1 MRVNVQSGQIIV
13 LRLFDVAY
21 EIDLKQ
27 AELVWTQRTQGAS
40 TRSRLVG
47 TPTKAVSF
55 GVPPLKL
62 DLGPL
67 TLDIAGQAVPAL
79 ASVRLYDFGIAALSL
94 RLPVQNMG
102 WTDFSRLANE
112 ACLAIGLTSTS
123 PIWDGLR
130 KRLLDVI
137 AETLERPTAE
147 PLQEDYLIAVVEEFD
162 QSISADALLE
172 RVDLVP
178 LLSGRDRALSDGARS
193 DLLEH
198 HFSYFTDDLAVVTW
212 DRAFL
217 YEPQRETDVAD
228 VLEIANAQ
236 LLEMRV
242 YDEMLDAELPRMR
255 AMIDAARGR
264 ASFLASRRYAKLAKR
279 LHGVVAEVS
288 ELTERVDNALQV
300 TEDVYLARVYEAAME
315 LFRVPNVTAAVDRKL
330 SIVRDTYMALHS
342 EAAGSRAEVMELAV
356 LLLIFFELVLSIARH

>member
-1 MRVNVQSGQIIV
+1 MNVQSGQIIV

-27 AELVWTQRTQGAS
+27 AESVWAQRTHGAS
-40 TRSRLVG
+40 TRGRLVG
-47 TPTKAVSF
+47 TPAKAVSF

-62 DLGPL
+62 DLGPV
-67 TLDIAGQAVPAL
+67 TLDIAGHAVQAL
-79 ASVRLYDFGIAALSL
+79 ASVRLYDFGIAAFSM
-94 RLPVQNMG
+94 RLPVRDMG
-102 WTDFSRLANE
+102 WDAFTCLANDV
-112 ACLAIGLTSTS
+112 CQAIGLTSTS
-123 PIWDGLR
+123 PLWDGLLD
-130 KRLLDVI
+130 RLHSQIVD
-137 AETLERPTAE
+137 TLVRPTAF
-147 PLQEDYLIAVVEEFD
+147 PLQEDYLIAVVEAFD
-162 QSISADALLE
+162 EPVTAKALLE
-172 RVDLVP
+172 RLDLVP
-178 LLSGRDRALSDGARS
+178 LLSGQGRALSEGARR

-198 HFSYFTDDLAVVTW
+198 HFSYFVDDLAVVTW

-217 YEPQRETDVAD
+217 YEPQGETDVAD

-236 LLEMRV
+236 LLEMRG

-255 AMIDAARGR
+255 AMIHAERKR
-264 ASFLASRRYAKLAKR
+264 ASFLAARRYARLARR

-300 TEDVYLARVYEAAME
+300 TEDVYLARVYAAAMD

-342 EAAGSRAEVMELAV
+342 EAAGARAELLEMAV
-356 LLLIFFELVLSIARH
+356 LLLILVEVILSFARH

>member
-1 MRVNVQSGQIIV
+1 VDVQAGQIIV

-27 AELVWTQRTQGAS
+27 AESLWSQRSQGAS
-40 TRSRLVG
+40 MRSRLVG
-47 TPTKAVSF
+47 TPAKAVSF

-62 DLGPL
+62 DLGPV
-67 TLDIAGQAVPAL
+67 TLQLADQEVSAF
-79 ASVRLYDFGIAALSL
+79 ASVRLYDFGIAALAL
-94 RLPVQNMG
+94 RLPVLSVG
-102 WTDFSRLANE
+102 WDQFSRLAND
-112 ACLAIGLTSTS
+112 ACQAIGLTSTS
-123 PIWDGLR
+123 LIWDGLLE
-130 KRLLDVI
+130 RLQSSI
-137 AETLERPTAE
+137 AESWVRPTAV
-147 PLQEDYLIAVVEEFD
+147 PIQEDYLIAVVEAFD
-162 QSISADALLE
+162 KPVTAQALLE
-172 RVDLVP
+172 QLDLVP
-178 LLSGRDRALSDGARS
+178 LLSGRDRPLSERS
-193 DLLEH
+193 RRDLLGH

-242 YDEMLDAELPRMR
+242 YDEMLDAELPKMR
-255 AMIDAARGR
+255 AMIETARR
-264 ASFLASRRYAKLAKR
+264 RTDLFASRRYARLARR

-300 TEDVYLARVYEAAME
+300 TEDVYLARVYAAAMD

-342 EAAGSRAEVMELAV
+342 EAAGSRAELMEMAV
-356 LLLIFFELVLSIARH
+356 LLLILLEVILSLVRH